1 MLKKL
6 ISPLTQFKYFTFWVY
21 MLTPRC
27 CRFHICCNYFES
39 SEKLFPLLITS
50 PVPPLLDPIYYHI
63 QVTLIIESF
72 IMNHVYFSYCGYF
85 HVREQFVQYKEEA
98 LKKNNNKF
106 SVGGRCK
113 RKGDMYIYGW
123 FMLIYGRNQHNSIKQ
138 LSFT

>member
-63 QVTLIIESF
+63 QVTRIIESF

-98 LKKNNNKF
+98 LKKNNNKPCWACPPTPI
-106 SVGGRCK
+106 R
-113 RKGDMYIYGW
+113 
-123 FMLIYGRNQHNSIKQ
+123 LNS
-138 LSFT
+138 SFGNNSSPPTLRPYMDIR